1 MATIP
6 TQEEILA
13 ATRKSQEAMIAAI
26 KNWFETVRTVTPKLT
41 SVYAPLTERLPR
53 VPVSLPFADKLPTPE
68 EAVGNAYHMAEQ
80 LLASQ
85 RKFTEDLLEAMTPLI
100 PGRSEAA
107 PAGNGSNEPKVPSN
121 RVWQEA
127 VVASEPKLVA
137 ASEAKP
143 VAASEAKPVV
153 ASEAKPVVASEAKPV
168 VASEAKP
175 VAASQPKPVVA
186 SQPKPVVA
194 SEAGP
199 AAGSEPTVAAA
210 SAEPKATSRPA
221 AKSTPARTA
230 PRSTTAARSTAG
242 TRSTA
247 AKSGAAKGGAAE
259 SGAATSGTGTDTPKR
274 ASGSRTPK
282 GPDAH

>member
-53 VPVSLPFADKLPTPE
+53 VPVSLPFADRLPTPE
-68 EAVGNAYHMAEQ
+68 EAVGNAYYIAEQ

-127 VVASEPKLVA
+127 VVASQP
-137 ASEAKP
+137 
-143 VAASEAKPVV
+143 KPVV
-153 ASEAKPVVASEAKPV
+153 ASEPKPIVASQPKPVVASEPKPV
-168 VASEAKP
+168 V
-175 VAASQPKPVVA
+175 ASQPKPVVA
-186 SQPKPVVA
+186 SQPKPVVV

-210 SAEPKATSRPA
+210 SAEPKAASRPA

-230 PRSTTAARSTAG
+230 PRSTAATRSTAG

-247 AKSGAAKGGAAE
+247 AKSAAAKG
-259 SGAATSGTGTDTPKR
+259 GTGTDTPKR
-274 ASGSRTPK
+274 ASGSRAPK